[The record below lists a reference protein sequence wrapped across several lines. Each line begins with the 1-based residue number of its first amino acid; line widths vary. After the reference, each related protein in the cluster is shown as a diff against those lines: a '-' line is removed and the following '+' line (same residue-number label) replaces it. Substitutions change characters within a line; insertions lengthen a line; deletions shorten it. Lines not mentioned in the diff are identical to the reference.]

1 MALVSPQ
8 HLEVL
13 KYAELQRIAKA
24 AGLRANLRVRRGG
37 CEGALP
43 TKLRVLGCPRSR
55 P

>member
-24 AGLRANLRVRRGG
+24 AGLRANLRVRRGW
-37 CEGALP
+37 
-43 TKLRVLGCPRSR
+43 LRGSVAHETPGSGVP